1 MENLPTGTDITV
13 VFGYDIKHG
22 GKHAL
27 DYLTHFARLDPH
39 LVNFGHGP
47 EMVTPKSG
55 VSGISATTMTFPI
68 PAPSS
73 VSSCA
78 SDVGDQ
84 PATSFNALP
93 AGQRLMTLFG
103 GTITNVLY
111 DGAQGCLTDAQA
123 ETQIAVSF
131 TVVNPTAVLAWG
143 GHIAKATDWGPGNS
157 AGAISGSP
165 FHMRLISWSLGN
177 LGHQDRSLSAGAV
190 ISPGAITIV
199 KDATPVGSTSFSF
212 TGSPVPLT
220 NFSLVDDGSATDTKV
235 FSDITNFTTY
245 TVTENTPPGWDLTG
259 IGCVVAGENGGSQD
273 INGATV
279 TIDLKEGENVTCT
292 FANTQQQG
300 DLIVIKHV
308 INDDGGTAVAADW
321 TMDITGTNVS
331 STGFAGEEA
340 PGVTVT
346 LDAGAYSVDESGD
359 PSGYTKSQ
367 SADCSGTIAAGETK
381 TCTITNDD
389 VAPTLKLVKEVIN
402 LDGGDAGPDDWTL
415 TAISTGGDATR
426 DISTLGGSG
435 GFETVFANAVYDLA
449 ESPDPLTGYTT
460 GSFSCVGGTQS
471 GSTITL
477 AEGETGVICT
487 ITNDDVAPTLKLVKE
502 VINLDGGD
510 AGPDDWTLTAI
521 STGGDA
527 TRDIS
532 TLGGSG
538 GFETVFANAVYDLAE
553 SPDPLTGYT
562 TGSFSC
568 VGGTQSGSTITL
580 AEGETGVICTIT
592 NDDVA
597 PTLKLVKEVINLDGG
612 DAGPDDWTLTA
623 ISTGGD
629 ATRDI
634 STLGGSGGFETV
646 FANAVYDLAE
656 SPDPLTGY
664 TTGSFSCVGGTQSG
678 STITL
683 AEGET
688 GVICT
693 ITNDDVAPT
702 LKLVKEVINLDG
714 GDAGPDDWT
723 LTAISTGGDAT
734 RDISTLG
741 GSGVFETVF
750 ANVGYDLSETGL
762 AGYTAGSF
770 SCVGGT
776 LVGSTVT
783 LTEGET
789 GVVCTITNDD
799 IPGTLIIQKV
809 AVGIGLQTAEFDFE
823 ISPPV
828 GAQFTETISVSGG
841 GVQGQ
846 AAFTLSG
853 LALGAPPHTVTELA
867 LPVNWVFTSLN
878 CSLTGSGA
886 GTSTF
891 STSGQSATVT
901 LVGAGDTVT
910 CVYTNTHVA
919 TRATQGF
926 WSTHLNVMSNG
937 QSLMNI
943 ISAIG
948 LQLCGNPA
956 RVVDMV
962 PELMGGFW
970 SRISR
975 TAGPPKGTRRNPL
988 DQARMQLIQQLLA
1001 AVLNNH
1007 VFGADDEGA
1016 ITAGEAAYCGT
1027 NRGAIIMAADALA
1040 TFNESGGSAPF
1051 PDGFEQGS
1059 ADPKT
1064 ARSIADRPFWDML
1077 P

>member
-1 MENLPTGTDITV
+1 MFANAVYDLAESPDPLTGYTTGSFSCVGGTQSGSTITLAE
-13 VFGYDIKHG
+13 GE
-22 GKHAL
+22 
-27 DYLTHFARLDPH
+27 T
-39 LVNFGHGP
+39 
-47 EMVTPKSG
+47 G
-55 VSGISATTMTFPI
+55 VI
-68 PAPSS
+68 
-73 VSSCA
+73 C
-78 SDVGDQ
+78 
-84 PATSFNALP
+84 
-93 AGQRLMTLFG
+93 
-103 GTITNVLY
+103 TITNDDVAPTLKLVKEVINL
-111 DGAQGCLTDAQA
+111 DGGDAGPDDWTLT
-123 ETQIAVSF
+123 
-131 TVVNPTAVLAWG
+131 
-143 GHIAKATDWGPGNS
+143 
-157 AGAISGSP
+157 AISTG
-165 FHMRLISWSLGN
+165 G
-177 LGHQDRSLSAGAV
+177 
-190 ISPGAITIV
+190 
-199 KDATPVGSTSFSF
+199 DATRDISTLGGSGGFETVFANAVYDLAESPDPLTGYTTGSFSCVGGTQSGST
-212 TGSPVPLT
+212 
-220 NFSLVDDGSATDTKV
+220 
-235 FSDITNFTTY
+235 IT
-245 TVTENTPPGWDLTG
+245 L
-259 IGCVVAGENGGSQD
+259 A
-273 INGATV
+273 
-279 TIDLKEGENVTCT
+279 EGET
-292 FANTQQQG
+292 G
-300 DLIVIKHV
+300 VI
-308 INDDGGTAVAADW
+308 
-321 TMDITGTNVS
+321 
-331 STGFAGEEA
+331 
-340 PGVTVT
+340 
-346 LDAGAYSVDESGD
+346 
-359 PSGYTKSQ
+359 
-367 SADCSGTIAAGETK
+367 
-381 TCTITNDD
+381 CTITNDD

-828 GAQFTETISVSGG
+828 GAQFTETISVFGRR
-841 GVQGQ
+841 
-846 AAFTLSG
+846 
-853 LALGAPPHTVTELA
+853 GARPGSLYVERPRSRRPPPHRDR
-867 LPVNWVFTSLN
+867 
-878 CSLTGSGA
+878 
-886 GTSTF
+886 
-891 STSGQSATVT
+891 
-901 LVGAGDTVT
+901 VG
-910 CVYTNTHVA
+910 VA
-919 TRATQGF
+919 R
-926 WSTHLNVMSNG
+926 
-937 QSLMNI
+937 
-943 ISAIG
+943 
-948 LQLCGNPA
+948 
-956 RVVDMV
+956 
-962 PELMGGFW
+962 
-970 SRISR
+970 
-975 TAGPPKGTRRNPL
+975 
-988 DQARMQLIQQLLA
+988 
-1001 AVLNNH
+1001 
-1007 VFGADDEGA
+1007 
-1016 ITAGEAAYCGT
+1016 
-1027 NRGAIIMAADALA
+1027 
-1040 TFNESGGSAPF
+1040 
-1051 PDGFEQGS
+1051 
-1059 ADPKT
+1059 
-1064 ARSIADRPFWDML
+1064 
-1077 P
+1077 